1 MNAKF
6 CLIALTGLAAAA
18 ASAAEATV
26 DKQAREARLK
36 EVNKVLSDY
45 GISYATWSP
54 DYYNYYVESDITDEE
69 RDRRREACLKA
80 HHERIELEKDKPG
93 VYLSCAT
100 AYLYLE
106 RWAEAVKVLDAAKPL
121 ESKMT
126 NHQRGELYVRKAE
139 ALYAQGDEPG
149 ARKLLKEF
157 ADLNL
162 KTPAG
167 RYGPPDWTG
176 AAKNVLWLLDGGP
189 TTDERK
195 LPRNVDAK
203 AFPLPQKAEYTE
215 SFASV
220 KELTVKLDGVAK
232 DDARVKL
239 LEKKLARFGAKIEY
253 AGFLDAINVF
263 SSPAYELSIALDAGA
278 PVAEKEGYELVIG
291 ARKATVRARDPQ
303 GVLWGIVSFIQC
315 VDQEKCAVRQCRILD
330 WPDCAERGY
339 LCKPSWYHLEF
350 ALFNKMNSVNF
361 QDNAWCSWNNMAPFE
376 KLRARVQARQFKELG
391 LTFYY
396 GIAGYAMYPHMPL
409 CKERTF
415 RKHLEICKF
424 YASCGA
430 GVYFPFDDSRYVDG
444 GRTQKH
450 KEGTKSG
457 LHPFDHEAYGSGAA
471 IDAKYVTRLYRAV
484 KEEYP
489 DFKFIFC
496 PPFYWGPDSPA
507 AYPEDRET
515 YLKTLGESL
524 DPEIPA
530 YWTGPMVKGYD
541 KSAEQVKWWVD
552 LTKHKPAIFQNGAG
566 AHNLISYG
574 VDATPWDVWHYKGFT
589 KAVSVF
595 HQNSNFPTDGP
606 QLATL
611 GDYLWNEAGYDAER
625 SIRMAADRLT
635 AKGVYDAFKPGI
647 EPLAYFDQYRHGEVN
662 ASIIS
667 EKPADLEEKL
677 RLATNAWA
685 KASALDP
692 EAVSRYMGW
701 FRTACGWAAGITRTS
716 YKPPDFLARYKK
728 DIDATA
734 ELARREVGYDK
745 AKGDILYPMVLTGGG
760 EILYHT
766 DYALPKEKQRRLG
779 KCIRG
784 AQTGKNAVTARF
796 ECDPFPPSG
805 PYELI
810 LMANE
815 DERKSENEIE
825 VLVNGRSVFKGLT
838 GLPHND
844 YAAKRITIP
853 FDAMKRNNEFTVR
866 NLTPG
871 TNGAGTPWVV
881 INYMVLRKASK

>member
-18 ASAAEATV
+18 ASAADATA
-26 DKQAREARLK
+26 DKAAREARLK

-121 ESKMT
+121 EPKMT

-167 RYGPPDWTG
+167 RHGPPDWTG

-239 LEKKLARFGAKIEY
+239 LEKKLTRFGAKIEY

-291 ARKATVRARDPQ
+291 ERKATVRARDLQ
-303 GVLWGIVSFIQC
+303 GVLWGVVSFIQC
-315 VDQEKCAVRQCRILD
+315 VDQEKCAVRQCSMLD
-330 WPDCAERGY
+330 WPDAAARGY
-339 LCKPSWYHLEF
+339 LCRPSLDHLEF
-350 ALFNKMNSVNF
+350 AIFNKINSVDN
-361 QDNAWCSWNNMAPFE
+361 QDDAPCSWNHFSPLM
-376 KLRARVQARQFKELG
+376 KMWARRQAQDFRKYG
-391 LTFYY
+391 IDFYY
-396 GIAGYAMYPHMPL
+396 GIASTSMYPHMPL
-409 CKERTF
+409 CEERTF

-424 YASCGA
+424 YADCGA
-430 GVYFPFDDSRYVDG
+430 GVYFPFDDGRYG
-444 GRTQKH
+444 GGDKKT
-450 KEGTKSG
+450 G
-457 LHPFDHEAYGSGAA
+457 LHPKDAAKYGSGAKV
-471 IDAKYVTRLYRAV
+471 DAEYVSRLYREV
-484 KEEYP
+484 KKDYP
-489 DFKFIFC
+489 DFKLIFC
-496 PPFYWGPDSPA
+496 PPFYWGPDSKA
-507 AYPEDRET
+507 HYPEDRET
-515 YLKTLGESL
+515 YLRSLGEFL

-541 KSAEQVKWWVD
+541 KTREQVKWWVD
-552 LTKHKPAIFQNGAG
+552 LTKHKPAIFQNGCG
-566 AHNLISYG
+566 AHNLINYG
-574 VDATPWDVWHYKGFT
+574 VDPTPWDVWHYRGFT
-589 KAVSVF
+589 KDIGPF
-595 HQNSNFPTDGP
+595 HQNSNGLSEGA
-606 QLATL
+606 QIATL
-611 GDYLWNEAGYDAER
+611 ADYLWNEEGYDAKR
-625 SIRMAADRLT
+625 SVRQACDRLVG
-635 AKGVYDAFKPGI
+635 KGVYDILAPAL
-647 EPLAYFDQYRHGEVN
+647 PSLAYFDKYKYGDLNVEVVN
-662 ASIIS
+662 
-667 EKPADLEEKL
+667 EKIDDLEAKL
-677 RLATNAWA
+677 AVATNAWA
-685 KASALDP
+685 KAVKLSPMANYVLGGFG
-692 EAVSRYMGW
+692 RG
-701 FRTACGWAAGITRTS
+701 CGWAAAAVKGAHH
-716 YKPPDFLARYKK
+716 PPDFLSRYKQ
-728 DIDATA
+728 DILATE
-734 ELARREVGYDK
+734 ELAKKEVGFDRS
-745 AKGDILYPMVLTGGG
+745 KGDILFTAIGLSGG
-760 EILYHT
+760 ELMKHT
-766 DYALPKEKQRRLG
+766 DPALPKEKYGRLT
-779 KCIRG
+779 KCLRG
-784 AQTGKNAVTARF
+784 AQTSRSTVSGRF
-796 ECDPFPPSG
+796 ECDPFPPAG

-810 LMANE
+810 LVMND
-815 DERKSENEIE
+815 DERAGTNDIIVRVNDKVIYKGSSDAPRTDYGIKKIE
-825 VLVNGRSVFKGLT
+825 
-838 GLPHND
+838 
-844 YAAKRITIP
+844 IP
-853 FDAMKRNNEFTVR
+853 FETMVR
-866 NLTPG
+866 YNGFSVQNATAG
-871 TNGAGTPWVV
+871 TNPNGTPWLVV
-881 INYMVLRKASK
+881 NYAVIRKK